1 MSWKKTLLI
10 CFIILIVGGAVT
22 TLIFSTEPTAERSGA
37 TRETA
42 MLVDV
47 TSIQKGSFHPTITA
61 MGTVIPSQDIIL
73 SPRVSGEVIDR
84 SENFTPGGYVQKGDT
99 LLRIDPA
106 DYRNALQ
113 QQQSQLQEA
122 LANLS
127 IEMGRQS
134 AAQKEYKLFGD
145 TLSEENEALI
155 LREPQLNTVKSQV
168 QSARAAVEQAKL
180 DLART
185 TIKAPFDAHILNR
198 NVNVGSQVAPG
209 ENLGRLVG
217 LETYWVEATVPLS
230 NLRRLNV
237 PSDGGQGSEVRIR
250 NRTAWSEDEYRT
262 GNLFQLVGT
271 LENQTRMARV
281 LIEVKDPHGYQ
292 SNTNTSELPPLMLGS
307 FVEANIKGEELSN
320 VIRVNRDYIRNDDT
334 VWTMEEGQLRIKDVN
349 VVFRD
354 AQYAYISS
362 GLAEDDHV
370 VTTNLSTVTDGAPL
384 RLAGSESGTGQDQE
398 DTESEISE

>member
-10 CFIILIVGGAVT
+10 CFIILIVGGAAT

-37 TRETA
+37 TRQTA

-47 TSIQKGSFHPTITA
+47 TSVQEGNYHPTITS
-61 MGTVIPSQDIIL
+61 MGTVVPSQDIIL
-73 SPRVSGEVIDR
+73 SPQVDGEIIER

-99 LLRIDPA
+99 LLQIDPA

-122 LANLS
+122 LATMS

-134 AAQKEYKLFGD
+134 AAQEEYKLFGD

-198 NVNVGSQVAPG
+198 NVNLGSQVAPG

-217 LETYWVEATVPLS
+217 LETYWIEATVPLS
-230 NLRRLNV
+230 HLRQLNV

-250 NRTAWSEDEYRT
+250 NRTAWSEDEYRI

-271 LENQTRMARV
+271 LENETRMARV
-281 LIEVKDPHGYQ
+281 LIEVHDPHGFQ
-292 SNTNTSELPPLMLGS
+292 SNPSTSELPPLMLGS
-307 FVEANIKGEELSN
+307 YVEANIEGKELSN
-320 VIRVNRDYIRNDDT
+320 VIRLNRDYIRNDDT
-334 VWTMEEGQLRIKDVN
+334 VWIMEEGQLRIKDVDI
-349 VVFRD
+349 VFRD

-362 GLAEDDHV
+362 GLNDQDHV

-384 RLAGSESGTGQDQE
+384 RLDGSDSGTGQE
-398 DTESEISE
+398 ETESEMSE

>member
-1 MSWKKTLLI
+1 MSWKKTLLV
-10 CFIILIVGGAVT
+10 CSIILIIGGAAT

-37 TRETA
+37 TRQTA

-47 TSIQKGSFHPTITA
+47 TSVQKGNFHPTITA
-61 MGTVIPSQDIIL
+61 MGTVVPSQDIIL
-73 SPRVSGEVIDR
+73 SPRVSGEIIER

-99 LLRIDPA
+99 LLQIDPA

-209 ENLGRLVG
+209 EDLGRLVG
-217 LETYWVEATVPLS
+217 LETYWIEANVPLS
-230 NLRRLNV
+230 DLRRLDV
-237 PSDGGQGSEVRIR
+237 PNNGGQGSEVRIR
-250 NRTAWSEDEYRT
+250 NRTAWSEGEYRT
-262 GNLFQLVGT
+262 GYLFRLVGT
-271 LENQTRMARV
+271 LESETRMARV
-281 LIEVKDPHGYQ
+281 LIEVNDPHGYQ
-292 SNTNTSELPPLMLGS
+292 SNTNATELPPLMLGS

-320 VIRVNRDYIRNDDT
+320 VIRLNRDYIRNNDT
-334 VWTMEEGQLRIKDVN
+334 VWTMEEGQLRIKDVD
-349 VVFRD
+349 VLFRD

-362 GLAEDDHV
+362 GLEEQDHV

-384 RLAGSESGTGQDQE
+384 RLAGSDSDTGQE
-398 DTESEISE
+398 DSESEVSE